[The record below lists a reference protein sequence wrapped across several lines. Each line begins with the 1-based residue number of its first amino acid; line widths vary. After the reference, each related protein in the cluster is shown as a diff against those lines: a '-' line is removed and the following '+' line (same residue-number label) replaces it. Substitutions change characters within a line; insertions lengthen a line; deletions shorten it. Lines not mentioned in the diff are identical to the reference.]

1 MNFVGCFLIIFIK
14 ERKICSIYSPN
25 FVKTQWQWGD
35 CTWFTG
41 RIINIKKKAKGKR
54 MDVKSKKFSLM
65 ESMIT

>member
-1 MNFVGCFLIIFIK
+1 MNFVGYFLIIFIK

-41 RIINIKKKAKGKR
+41 CIINIKKKQKEKEWMLNLR
-54 MDVKSKKFSLM
+54 NFPLWNQ
-65 ESMIT
+65 